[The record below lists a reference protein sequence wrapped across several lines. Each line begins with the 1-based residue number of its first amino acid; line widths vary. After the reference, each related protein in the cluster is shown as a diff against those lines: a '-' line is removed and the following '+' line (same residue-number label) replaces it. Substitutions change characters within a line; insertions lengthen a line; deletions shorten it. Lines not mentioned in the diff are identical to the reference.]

1 MATYTFETITADE
14 ALALTST
21 DSLVVSTPTSTAN
34 KFRVTYEVTAV
45 GEEARL
51 VVTHSDLNEPGM
63 RAGVS
68 SGWPLVLSSL
78 KSFLETGKGLDA
90 LNVRIKELG

>member
-1 MATYTFETITADE
+1 M
-14 ALALTST
+14 S
-21 DSLVVSTPTSTAN
+21 
-34 KFRVTYEVTAV
+34 AV

-78 KSFLETGKGLDA
+78 KSFLETGKGLGA
-90 LNVRIKELG
+90 LDKRVKELG